1 MEGDHGRE
9 VGAAARQFQYRAAAE
24 AVAEGADP
32 ASIEGVGK
40 FSGGKNGVEM
50 NAILLAPT
58 PITKDNIQVA
68 IDAGHITKEQACAGV
83 AAGSVP
89 ACG

>member
-1 MEGDHGRE
+1 MESGKLKLLPIALADGK
-9 VGAAARQFQYRAAAE
+9 
-24 AVAEGADP
+24 DP
-32 ASIEGVGK
+32 ASIEGVAK
-40 FSGGKNGVEM
+40 FSGGKTGVEM

-58 PITKDNIQVA
+58 PITKANLAVA

-89 ACG
+89 PC